1 MRIDKYELLL
11 RIGIGMGIIS
21 IITIFYFVF
30 TNTAIVHPAAQNSV
44 SNNQND
50 KTERDSLEKIY
61 NNTSFEIDNSLLNDK
76 NLNNDTDAEAKLAEM
91 TNLRKEIDDL
101 LNAKSPNADLA
112 LAKFKIEELQIKV
125 ALLQNRYSGMAAE
138 NKRLQS
144 MLDQLLAANKDYK
157 NNKVSTNNNSTV
169 TIDQKIISKGSP
181 ERPINNFTTAA
192 ALQLQAVMINNT
204 KEQETNDSEEAE
216 KMIGSF
222 SFKNAAS
229 KTTNEIMVVVL
240 QPDGRVVK
248 NSSWESG
255 VFETREG
262 KKIYSRKVLIEPSHE
277 ERRVSFSLTPDNFI
291 SGDYVMQIWYNGS
304 LIAKTIKS
312 LI

>member
-144 MLDQLLAANKDYK
+144 MLDQLLAANKEYK
-157 NNKVSTNNNSTV
+157 INKVSTNNNSTV

-192 ALQLQAVMINNT
+192 ALQLQAVMMNNT

>member
-192 ALQLQAVMINNT
+192 ALQLQAVMMNNT